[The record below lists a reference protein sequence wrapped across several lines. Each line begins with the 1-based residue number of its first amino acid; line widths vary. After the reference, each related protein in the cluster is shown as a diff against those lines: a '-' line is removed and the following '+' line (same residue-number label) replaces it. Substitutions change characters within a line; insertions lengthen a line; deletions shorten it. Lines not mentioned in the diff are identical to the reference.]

1 MRWPGTVSP
10 QYSSVGPFEA
20 FFPLLSSLSSSHTCE
35 KPRAGRPE
43 WQNSLGCLPLCLS
56 HTHARTLGVLLH
68 APTHVPQ
75 RLEARLDVRRDQR
88 PGLVWAGASG
98 SARSRGLQSD
108 TSGCLCRCRPWETA
122 QAPEISGPEGD
133 VTGQDVFPAARLSHA
148 CWTCSE
154 TC

>member
-1 MRWPGTVSP
+1 MAQLPGMSP
-10 QYSSVGPFEA
+10 
-20 FFPLLSSLSSSHTCE
+20 SLSFAHS
-35 KPRAGRPE
+35 
-43 WQNSLGCLPLCLS
+43 
-56 HTHARTLGVLLH
+56 RTLGVLLH

-88 PGLVWAGASG
+88 PGLVWAEASG